1 MTPSRIEENRNSI
14 ASIRYVILTA
24 RDVIWIV
31 TRLLFASSISG
42 YLHRSESFKRDW
54 NSVRHE
60 VQRGTGTQ

>member
-14 ASIRYVILTA
+14 ASIRYVISTA

-42 YLHRSESFKRDW
+42 YLHRPESFKRDW

-60 VQRGTGTQ
+60 V